1 VRAMQHCECD
11 LRSRI
16 RAWWMSELLKLETD
30 SNTGDYGE
38 DRIAEDIRL
47 SYDCRGSLIS
57 RPGFC

>member
-1 VRAMQHCECD
+1 
-11 LRSRI
+11 
-16 RAWWMSELLKLETD
+16 MSELLKLETD